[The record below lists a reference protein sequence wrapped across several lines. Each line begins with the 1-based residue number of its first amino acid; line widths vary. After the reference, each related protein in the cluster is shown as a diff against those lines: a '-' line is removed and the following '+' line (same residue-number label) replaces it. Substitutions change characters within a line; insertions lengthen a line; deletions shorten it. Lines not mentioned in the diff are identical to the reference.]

1 MDPLEILLAILIWLL
16 VLGFALVRA
25 PGTGGRSQIGA
36 WLALSALTMFVV
48 FVVFFVVCHV
58 LLFTLGTGAAT
69 VGVVAA
75 VVALEATP
83 ITWALILR
91 RRGRDATAQ
100 G

>member
-1 MDPLEILLAILIWLL
+1 
-16 VLGFALVRA
+16 
-25 PGTGGRSQIGA
+25 
-36 WLALSALTMFVV
+36 MFVV

-83 ITWALILR
+83 ITWALVLR
-91 RRGRDATAQ
+91 RRGRDATAH